1 MRGRR
6 DISST
11 SSGVPMARA
20 SAYRLTSEPADSM
33 EMRKSL
39 AMAGKMPTTMNS
51 VTPMAKA
58 PTASASTPGG
68 ILLA

>member
-6 DISST
+6 DINST
-11 SSGVPMARA
+11 SSGVPMASA
-20 SAYRLTSEPADSM
+20 NAYRLTSEPADSM
-33 EMRKSL
+33 EICKSF
-39 AMAGKMPTTMNS
+39 AMVGRMPTTMNS

-68 ILLA
+68 ILLV